1 MVTLS
6 RFFPEKKSIK
16 LSRLETIVFIEQ
28 EYLLQTEVLHII
40 NARLGKQRGKIK
52 VP

>member
-6 RFFPEKKSIK
+6 IFFPEKKSIK

-28 EYLLQTEVLHII
+28 EYLLQTEVLHIV
-40 NARLGKQRGKIK
+40 NAMGKQRGKIK